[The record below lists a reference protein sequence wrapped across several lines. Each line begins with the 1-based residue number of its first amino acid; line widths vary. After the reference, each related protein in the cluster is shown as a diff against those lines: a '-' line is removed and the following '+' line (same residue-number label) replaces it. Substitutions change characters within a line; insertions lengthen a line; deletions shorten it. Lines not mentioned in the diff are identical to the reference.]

1 MIKLDIKP
9 LMDSQNI
16 SRYQLAKQIDV
27 SYPTMDSLYK
37 GKNTS
42 IKFEILEALCR
53 ELHCSPNDIFVS
65 DIPEVNQYI
74 KGDTK

>member
-9 LMDSQNI
+9 LMDNQNI

-53 ELHCSPNDIFVS
+53 ELHCSPNDIFIS

-74 KGDTK
+74 KGDTE

>member
-9 LMDSQNI
+9 LMDNQNI

-74 KGDTK
+74 KGDTE